1 MVEING
7 TAMRLLIRFFG
18 LLIVFFIISVSELF
32 SFDVSKKILIGIC
45 WLVVIVNGL
54 ESRLSICT
62 SFEVS
67 VRTMLVSLLNLR

>member
-7 TAMRLLIRFFG
+7 MVMCLLIRFFG
-18 LLIVFFIISVSELF
+18 LLIVFFIISVLELF

-54 ESRLSICT
+54 ELRLLICML
-62 SFEVS
+62 FEVS
-67 VRTMLVSLLNLR
+67 VCMMLVLLLNLC

>member
-7 TAMRLLIRFFG
+7 MVMCLLIRFFG
-18 LLIVFFIISVSELF
+18 LLIVFFIISVFELF

-54 ESRLSICT
+54 ELRLLICMLL
-62 SFEVS
+62 EVS
-67 VRTMLVSLLNLR
+67 VCMMLVLLLNLC